1 MAKGKFST
9 AVWAFLLA
17 AIISFSAIGCLVTGL
32 NIEADLDFLL
42 FTCVTVSLVWTAACQ
57 FRWLPV
63 ILLAGLETWVLA
75 DLLLG
80 STISS
85 ALRDPLEVLVH
96 HISKYYDRGYHW
108 GVIQWSEVLPQ
119 ASPDLILAVLAG
131 TVALLV
137 SWVICQRRS
146 AFWAVPMAW
155 VPLLL
160 CMVLSDTV
168 PDTGY
173 LMAFLMGI
181 VLLVMTNSLRRRSA
195 IEGNRVTAL
204 LLIPTV
210 LMTCGLFWLVPQE
223 GYEPQKNALIQ
234 WMDRFAWGNGS
245 DLVADNPAERVPLG
259 QLGEQTSS
267 YRTVLHVRATIS
279 GRLYLRG
286 RSYDSYDG
294 RSWASTDISSGKDTG
309 WSGASITN
317 RGTVRVET
325 VKPLPYFY
333 FPTVVGTDVQQK
345 VFAKGMLKN
354 PGMETEYSFS
364 WGTVKAGG
372 VLREDVRQQYMALPP
387 RTRKLA
393 QEELAKWNLPKDTEL
408 LVQAVADKVR
418 NAASY
423 NLSPSVMPDTAEDF
437 AMWFFQEAEEG
448 YCVHFATTAAVLL
461 RAAGVPARYVT
472 GYAVNVRANREE
484 SVSARQAHAWVEYF
498 DEEKGWVVL
507 EATPSYGPDTPNPQP
522 TDSTTSPTEETTA
535 PTQPTEETTAPT
547 EDTTQPSVP
556 ESRPTTEPTES
567 VLPEHKGESSWRDLV
582 WLLWVCFWAG
592 IIWGQYRVRLLLKH
606 KRLSRGQTNQRAL
619 RLWREVSFRCKVLG
633 QMPPDDLLE
642 LAEKAKFSQHR
653 LQSEELA
660 AFRAHLNALNGEL
673 QKKPWIYRWLLRLVF
688 AI

>member
-210 LMTCGLFWLVPQE
+210 LMTCGLLAFQLIPDVLLGMFNPSDTFLEIGRVCLRSISWSFPMAAVCIVLGASFQ
-223 GYEPQKNALIQ
+223 AL
-234 WMDRFAWGNGS
+234 GNGIYS
-245 DLVADNPAERVPLG
+245 TLTSLARQMLVLLPVAYLLSLTGNVNNVWIAYPIAEVVSGLVTLYFFRRIYRQKIRPL
-259 QLGEQTSS
+259 
-267 YRTVLHVRATIS
+267 
-279 GRLYLRG
+279 
-286 RSYDSYDG
+286 
-294 RSWASTDISSGKDTG
+294 
-309 WSGASITN
+309 
-317 RGTVRVET
+317 
-325 VKPLPYFY
+325 
-333 FPTVVGTDVQQK
+333 
-345 VFAKGMLKN
+345 FAK
-354 PGMETEYSFS
+354 
-364 WGTVKAGG
+364 
-372 VLREDVRQQYMALPP
+372 
-387 RTRKLA
+387 
-393 QEELAKWNLPKDTEL
+393 
-408 LVQAVADKVR
+408 
-418 NAASY
+418 
-423 NLSPSVMPDTAEDF
+423 
-437 AMWFFQEAEEG
+437 
-448 YCVHFATTAAVLL
+448 
-461 RAAGVPARYVT
+461 
-472 GYAVNVRANREE
+472 
-484 SVSARQAHAWVEYF
+484 
-498 DEEKGWVVL
+498 
-507 EATPSYGPDTPNPQP
+507 
-522 TDSTTSPTEETTA
+522 
-535 PTQPTEETTAPT
+535 
-547 EDTTQPSVP
+547 
-556 ESRPTTEPTES
+556 
-567 VLPEHKGESSWRDLV
+567 
-582 WLLWVCFWAG
+582 
-592 IIWGQYRVRLLLKH
+592 
-606 KRLSRGQTNQRAL
+606 
-619 RLWREVSFRCKVLG
+619 
-633 QMPPDDLLE
+633 
-642 LAEKAKFSQHR
+642 
-653 LQSEELA
+653 
-660 AFRAHLNALNGEL
+660 
-673 QKKPWIYRWLLRLVF
+673 
-688 AI
+688 